1 ASFAAFGAFIPDH
14 ARSVGLSSAGGLFL
28 AYSSISL
35 FLRLI
40 GARLP
45 DALGAHPMVTI
56 ALLFMAAG
64 MTVLAMVPTVWGL
77 WTAAVLVGIAM
88 AFNYPPLMAAVID
101 AVPESERAVAVGSFT
116 AFFEIGSVA
125 GGLILGT
132 VAEFYG
138 KRGGFAVAAGIAIG
152 GLVMLWTMLPRRA
165 VQRPFAR

>member
-1 ASFAAFGAFIPDH
+1 MCTLASFAAFGAFIPDH

-40 GARLP
+40 GALP

-132 VAEFYG
+132 VA
-138 KRGGFAVAAGIAIG
+138 GFMESVA
-152 GLVMLWTMLPRRA
+152 GL
-165 VQRPFAR
+165 Q